1 MKEFPRKFLS
11 LRDKNGSSRR
21 AKSNPPAPVPTVP
34 GSSSNKV
41 RTGNM
46 GARVFDIGLY
56 DLLAGPRPL
65 SAGAFMAM
73 FKADNTKQLPK
84 VESDK
89 EKDAAKV
96 EEVLKRLDE
105 LNITDVTTDHINDIM
120 ATKFADG
127 DPKKTVEFIDIEQKA
142 AAGIIMPYD
151 PSIDMVGAEN
161 RGNVT
166 CYLDALL
173 FAMFSKLDAFEC
185 ILKNDFPEEDSR
197 AKLVTLLRMWVNMLR
212 TGKLVHTDLT
222 KLIQDALADSG
233 WSDARMLEQQDT
245 SEAFAFITETL
256 QLPLLSLQV
265 DLFHQGKR
273 DKDDHKVVYERLLN
287 LAIPPDSEDKGIKL
301 EDCLEEYFN
310 AQVDV
315 QRDSEEAKKST
326 LREMSRGEVPTLVHR
341 DTIRLITEE
350 LGESS
355 TPTVTASPIAI
366 SPLQQTS
373 IGELASP
380 LPNSDSKSEDNKAPI
395 EAPVDTPVVVS
406 VDTLVETPIETPVEA
421 PVDAPVAA
429 LVDTPAEGPVET
441 PTEAPSKAPSEEPN
455 GKVVESGLAPVVPQS
470 KPAIRARS
478 TSVIQRVVLDEQG
491 HPSSPDNP
499 TMLQKAMRKGST
511 VVKAVTIPAWQFFRL
526 IPWHALTSNEPR
538 SNVDVATTFDQ
549 RPVVGI
555 CLKRYAMTESGQP
568 KRHNTF
574 IDIPDSLRLP
584 HFMMPDDTKIEED
597 PNPLNSEYKL
607 VLQSVICHRGDSL
620 QSGHYIAFSRV
631 APKLLTNNRRHDF
644 DPPPDYEEAQWVRF
658 DDLQIEKRV
667 TYVDDIK
674 QALKDEMP
682 YLLFYQIVPMVEV
695 TAPSIGDTETEPPS
709 YNDSKVS
716 IDLPPTPTRVDSNQL
731 RILGQDE
738 GYFDN
743 TPTAESSQ
751 VWASKPPS
759 IRLSSDSERLPRR
772 SGDALDLH
780 FGPFLGD
787 SRRPSVNWTESTSA
801 TPAVTPNSHSPA
813 ITPSEESTSSRLSR
827 AASRFAKA
835 NRSRPSSQ
843 TGENR
848 ISFSMTRYVGLMR
861 PSKEPLVDP
870 NGLGTSSAN
879 STGPLVPE
887 TTKEGGD
894 SPIQPESEQPQAHHH
909 HHSHKHGHKRLRSK
923 EKINKNK
930 DNAQPERECTVM

>member
-21 AKSNPPAPVPTVP
+21 AKSNPPAPVPALP
-34 GSSSNKV
+34 GSNK
-41 RTGNM
+41 
-46 GARVFDIGLY
+46 
-56 DLLAGPRPL
+56 PRPL

-73 FKADNTKQLPK
+73 FKTDNTKQLPK

-173 FAMFSKLDAFEC
+173 FAMFSKLDAFDC

-287 LAIPPDSEDKGIKL
+287 LAVPPDPEDKGIKL

-315 QRDSEEAKKST
+315 QRDSEEAKKSS
-326 LREMSRGEVPTLVHR
+326 LREMSRGEVPRLVHR

-350 LGESS
+350 LGEPS

-366 SPLQQTS
+366 SPLQQPS
-373 IGELASP
+373 IDEQAAP
-380 LPNSDSKSEDNKAPI
+380 LPNQDSKPEDGKAPVEPLV
-395 EAPVDTPVVVS
+395 EAPS
-406 VDTLVETPIETPVEA
+406 EALVEA
-421 PVDAPVAA
+421 PVEAN
-429 LVDTPAEGPVET
+429 AEANVEANVKVNI
-441 PTEAPSKAPSEEPN
+441 EAPNEEQN
-455 GKVVESGLAPVVPQS
+455 GKSVDSEPAPVVPQN
-470 KPAIRARS
+470 KPAVRARS
-478 TSVIQRVVLDEQG
+478 TSVIQRLILDEQG
-491 HPSSPDNP
+491 RPSSPNSP

-538 SNVDVATTFDQ
+538 SNVDVASTFDQ

-584 HFMMPDDTKIEED
+584 HFMMADDPKIEED

-658 DDLQIEKRV
+658 DDLQIDKRV

-682 YLLFYQIVPMVEV
+682 YLLFYQIVPMVEIS
-695 TAPSIGDTETEPPS
+695 APSIGETETEPPS
-709 YNDSKVS
+709 YNDSKIS
-716 IDLPPTPTRVDSNQL
+716 IELPPTPIRVDSNQL
-731 RILGQDE
+731 GILGQDE

-751 VWASKPPS
+751 LWASKPPS
-759 IRLSSDSERLPRR
+759 IRLSSDSERPPRR
-772 SGDALDLH
+772 SGDAPDLH

-787 SRRPSVNWTESTSA
+787 SRRPSVNWTDSTSA
-801 TPAVTPNSHSPA
+801 TPAVTPSSHSPA

-848 ISFSMTRYVGLMR
+848 ISFSMTRYVGMMR

-887 TTKEGGD
+887 TSKEGGD
-894 SPIQPESEQPQAHHH
+894 SPVQPEPEQPHTHHH
-909 HHSHKHGHKRLRSK
+909 HHSHKSHKRLRSK
-923 EKINKNK
+923 DKINKNK
-930 DNAQPERECTVM
+930 DSSQPERECTVM

>member
-21 AKSNPPAPVPTVP
+21 AKSNPPGPAPAVP
-34 GSSSNKV
+34 SSNK
-41 RTGNM
+41 
-46 GARVFDIGLY
+46 
-56 DLLAGPRPL
+56 PRPL
-65 SAGAFMAM
+65 SSGAFMSM
-73 FKADNTKQLPK
+73 FKIDNSKQSPKADA
-84 VESDK
+84 EK
-89 EKDAAKV
+89 EKDTAAQV
-96 EEVLKRLDE
+96 EEVLKRLDT
-105 LNITDVTTDHINDIM
+105 LNITDVTADHINDIM

-127 DPKKTVEFIDIEQKA
+127 DPKKAVEFIDMEQKA
-142 AAGIIMPYD
+142 AAGIISPYD

-185 ILKNDFPEEDSR
+185 MLKTDFPEEDSR
-197 AKLVTLLRMWVNMLR
+197 SKLVTLLRMWVNMLR
-212 TGKLVHTDLT
+212 TGKLIHTDLT

-287 LAIPPDSEDKGIKL
+287 LAVPPDPEEKGIKL

-315 QRDSEEAKKST
+315 QRDSEEAKKAS
-326 LREMSRGEVPTLVHR
+326 LHEMSRSDLPRLVHR

-355 TPTVTASPIAI
+355 TPTVTASPIAM
-366 SPLQQTS
+366 SPLQRTPTN
-373 IGELASP
+373 EK
-380 LPNSDSKSEDNKAPI
+380 SKPEESKPDETG
-395 EAPVDTPVVVS
+395 TPG
-406 VDTLVETPIETPVEA
+406 ETPDGGT
-421 PVDAPVAA
+421 
-429 LVDTPAEGPVET
+429 
-441 PTEAPSKAPSEEPN
+441 N
-455 GKVVESGLAPVVPQS
+455 GKTVGSEPGLVAPQP
-470 KPAIRARS
+470 KPTVRARS
-478 TSVIQRVVLDEQG
+478 TSVIQRVLLDEQG
-491 HPSSPDNP
+491 RPSSPDNP

-538 SNVDVATTFDQ
+538 SNVDVALNFDQ

-584 HFMMPDDTKIEED
+584 HFMMGDDPKLEED
-597 PNPLNSEYKL
+597 PNPLSDYKL

-631 APKLLTNNRRHDF
+631 APKLLTKNRRHDF

-658 DDLQIEKRV
+658 DDLHIEKRV

-674 QALKDEMP
+674 QSLKDEMP
-682 YLLFYQIVPMVEV
+682 YLLFYQIVPMVEM
-695 TAPSIGDTETEPPS
+695 TAPSVDDTETEPPS
-709 YNDSKVS
+709 YNESKVS
-716 IDLPPTPTRVDSNQL
+716 IELPPTPTRVDSNQL
-731 RILGQDE
+731 GILGQDD

-743 TPTAESSQ
+743 TPTAASSQ
-751 VWASKPPS
+751 LHPSKPPS

-772 SGDALDLH
+772 SGEILDSH
-780 FGPFLGD
+780 FGSLLGD
-787 SRRPSVNWTESTSA
+787 SRRPSVNWTDSTSA

-813 ITPSEESTSSRLSR
+813 VTPSEESTASRLSR
-827 AASRFAKA
+827 AASRFAKS
-835 NRSRPSSQ
+835 NRSRPTSQ

-861 PSKEPLVDP
+861 PSKEPLVDT

-879 STGPLVPE
+879 STGPL
-887 TTKEGGD
+887 TLDASKEGGD
-894 SPIQPESEQPQAHHH
+894 SPTQPEPEQPQVHHH
-909 HHSHKHGHKRLRSK
+909 HTHKHSHKRIRSK

-930 DNAQPERECTVM
+930 NSSQPERECTVM

>member
-21 AKSNPPAPVPTVP
+21 AKSNPPGPVPAVP
-34 GSSSNKV
+34 SSNK
-41 RTGNM
+41 
-46 GARVFDIGLY
+46 
-56 DLLAGPRPL
+56 PRPL
-65 SAGAFMAM
+65 STGAFMAM
-73 FKADNTKQLPK
+73 FKTDNSKQSPK
-84 VESDK
+84 VDAEK
-89 EKDAAKV
+89 EKDKAAQV
-96 EEVLKRLDE
+96 EEVLRRLDE
-105 LNITDVTTDHINDIM
+105 LNITDVTADHINDIM

-127 DPKKTVEFIDIEQKA
+127 DPKKTVEFIDMEQKA
-142 AAGIIMPYD
+142 AAGIISPYD

-173 FAMFSKLDAFEC
+173 FAMFSKIDAFEC
-185 ILKNDFPEEDSR
+185 MLKTDFPEDDSR

-212 TGKLVHTDLT
+212 TGKLIHTDLT

-287 LAIPPDSEDKGIKL
+287 LAIPPDPEEKGIKL

-315 QRDSEEAKKST
+315 QRDSEEAKKAS
-326 LREMSRGEVPTLVHR
+326 LQEMSRSDLPRLVHR

-350 LGESS
+350 MGESS
-355 TPTVTASPIAI
+355 TPTVTASPIAM
-366 SPLQQTS
+366 SPLQRTPTNEKQPPLS
-373 IGELASP
+373 NSESKPEEESKKPEEELKPEEDLKPEDSKPEDSTPEDAKAENPTLEESK
-380 LPNSDSKSEDNKAPI
+380 LEESKLEESKLEESKLEESKSEESKSPDG
-395 EAPVDTPVVVS
+395 TPG
-406 VDTLVETPIETPVEA
+406 
-421 PVDAPVAA
+421 
-429 LVDTPAEGPVET
+429 EGQ
-441 PTEAPSKAPSEEPN
+441 N
-455 GKVVESGLAPVVPQS
+455 GKAVGLAPEPVAPQN
-470 KPAIRARS
+470 KPAVRARS
-478 TSVIQRVVLDEQG
+478 QSVIQRVLLDEQG
-491 HPSSPDNP
+491 RPSSPDNP

-526 IPWHALTSNEPR
+526 IPWHALASNEPR
-538 SNVDVATTFDQ
+538 SNVDVALNFDQ

-584 HFMMPDDTKIEED
+584 HFMMGDDPKIEED
-597 PNPLNSEYKL
+597 PNPLSDYKL

-631 APKLLTNNRRHDF
+631 APKLLTKNRRHDF

-667 TYVDDIK
+667 TYVNDIR
-674 QALKDEMP
+674 QSLKDEMP

-695 TAPSIGDTETEPPS
+695 TAPSVEDTETEPPS
-709 YNDSKVS
+709 YNESKIS
-716 IDLPPTPTRVDSNQL
+716 IELPPTPTRIDSNQL
-731 RILGQDE
+731 GILGQDE

-743 TPTAESSQ
+743 TPTAASSQ
-751 VWASKPPS
+751 LFPSKPPS
-759 IRLSSDSERLPRR
+759 IRLSSDSERQPRR
-772 SGDALDLH
+772 SGEMMDSH
-780 FGPFLGD
+780 FGSLLGD
-787 SRRPSVNWTESTSA
+787 SRRPSVNWTDSRSV

-813 ITPSEESTSSRLSR
+813 VTPSEESTSSRLSR
-827 AASRFAKA
+827 AASRFTKV

-861 PSKEPLVDP
+861 PSKEPLADT

-879 STGPLVPE
+879 STGPLTLE
-887 TTKEGGD
+887 TSKEGGD
-894 SPIQPESEQPQAHHH
+894 SPTQPEPEQPQIHHH
-909 HHSHKHGHKRLRSK
+909 HTHKHGHKRLRSK
-923 EKINKNK
+923 DKVNKNK
-930 DNAQPERECTVM
+930 NSSQPERECTVM